1 MEYQLGVENIEAEQA
16 VLGSIFLES
25 DLLDESILQTQQFS
39 RASHRAIFK
48 AMREVQEA
56 NKQVDIVT
64 VVTQLGDAIEQVGGV
79 SYLSDLA
86 NAVPTTANF
95 KTYEQMILESYGVR
109 EARKLGAKLATVTSE
124 EEVPSILQSLG
135 ELQDIKRKKNRTK
148 TDVLADIFS
157 DMSTPTQG
165 LTGIDTGLDDLN
177 RMTGGWQGGDLIIV
191 AARPS
196 MGKTAFALSLAQSN
210 CEKGGVSDIFSLEM
224 SDTQLVKRML
234 SGLGRVNGKKW
245 SNPFE
250 EFTNEDH
257 ENMASTIGHYEKWDI
272 NIHDEP
278 TQTVYDIRSKIKD
291 SFKEH
296 PDKKH
301 LVIID
306 YLQLISSVGK
316 FERKDLEIGH
326 ISGMLKKIARE
337 FNVSVIALS
346 QLSRGV
352 EQRQDKRP
360 MMSDI
365 RESGSIEQDAD
376 VISFLYRDDYYN
388 KDSENPGI
396 TEIILG
402 KQRNGPVGT
411 VQTLFRKEYGQFLNL
426 SRQLEAKMEAELIG

>member
-25 DLLDESILQTQQFS
+25 DLLDEAILQAQQFS

-64 VVTQLGDAIEQVGGV
+64 VVTQLGEAIEQIGGV

-86 NAVPTTANF
+86 NAVPSTANF
-95 KTYEQMILESYGVR
+95 KTYEQMILESYRVR

-124 EEVPSILQSLG
+124 EEVPNILQSLG

-148 TDVLADIFS
+148 SDVLADIFS

-196 MGKTAFALSLAQSN
+196 MGKTAFALSLAQAN

-257 ENMASTIGHYEKWDI
+257 ENMANAIGHYEKWDI

-278 TQTVYDIRSKIKD
+278 TQTVYDIRSKIKE

-337 FNVSVIALS
+337 FNVPVIALS

-426 SRQLEAKMEAELIG
+426 SKQLEAKMEAELIG

>member
-1 MEYQLGVENIEAEQA
+1 VEYQLGVENIEAEQA
-16 VLGSIFLES
+16 VLGSIFLEP
-25 DLLDESILQTQQFS
+25 DLLDESILQTQQYA

-56 NKQVDIVT
+56 NKQVDIVI
-64 VVTQLGDAIEQVGGV
+64 VVTQLGEAIEQVGGV

-86 NAVPTTANF
+86 NSVPSTANF
-95 KTYEQMILESYGVR
+95 KTYEQMILESYRVR

-124 EEVPSILQSLG
+124 EEVPNILQSLG

-148 TDVLADIFS
+148 SDVLADIFS

-165 LTGIDTGLDDLN
+165 MTGIDTGLDDLN

-257 ENMASTIGHYEKWDI
+257 ENMASAIGHYEKWDI

-278 TQTVYDIRSKIKD
+278 TQTVYDIRSKIKE

-337 FNVSVIALS
+337 FNVPVIALS

>member
-1 MEYQLGVENIEAEQA
+1 VEYQLGVENIEAEQA

-39 RASHRAIFK
+39 KASHRTIFK

-64 VVTQLGDAIEQVGGV
+64 VVTELGEAIEQVGGV

-95 KTYEQMILESYGVR
+95 KTYEQMILESYRVR

-148 TDVLADIFS
+148 SDVLADIFS

-165 LTGIDTGLDDLN
+165 MTGIDTGLDDLN

-196 MGKTAFALSLAQSN
+196 MGKTAFALSLAQAN

-257 ENMASTIGHYEKWDI
+257 ERFTYQMK
-272 NIHDEP
+272 
-278 TQTVYDIRSKIKD
+278 
-291 SFKEH
+291 
-296 PDKKH
+296 
-301 LVIID
+301 L
-306 YLQLISSVGK
+306 L
-316 FERKDLEIGH
+316 
-326 ISGMLKKIARE
+326 
-337 FNVSVIALS
+337 
-346 QLSRGV
+346 
-352 EQRQDKRP
+352 
-360 MMSDI
+360 
-365 RESGSIEQDAD
+365 
-376 VISFLYRDDYYN
+376 LY
-388 KDSENPGI
+388 
-396 TEIILG
+396 
-402 KQRNGPVGT
+402 
-411 VQTLFRKEYGQFLNL
+411 
-426 SRQLEAKMEAELIG
+426 